1 MVVLVFVK
9 DSHLSFVKTLTQS
22 VSCSLQIVTILVPAR
37 HTWNPNRAGTKMVTL
52 EPVETTTNQPW
63 PSQAE
68 PRYACGN
75 IP

>member
-1 MVVLVFVK
+1 MMVFVFVK

-22 VSCSLQIVTILVPAR
+22 VSCSLQSSQFWSLLDTLGTP
-37 HTWNPNRAGTKMVTL
+37 TEQGTKMVTVQ
-52 EPVETTTNQPW
+52 PVEMTTNRPW
-63 PSQAE
+63 LSQAE